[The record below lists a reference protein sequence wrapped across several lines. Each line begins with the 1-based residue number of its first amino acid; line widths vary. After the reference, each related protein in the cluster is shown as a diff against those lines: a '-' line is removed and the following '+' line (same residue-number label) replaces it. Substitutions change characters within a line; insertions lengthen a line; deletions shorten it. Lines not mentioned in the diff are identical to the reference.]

1 MKQIRA
7 LRANGIVM
15 LVSSVITA
23 VCVGV
28 CWKHFPIA
36 VQAIYICISLMFA
49 VFGGGEYVNGVWQP
63 SKEGLGMGHVFD
75 ELNKIYGDGFI
86 KY

>member
-36 VQAIYICISLMFA
+36 VQAIYICISLMFVA
-49 VFGGGEYVNGVWQP
+49 FGGVMVGRSIW
-63 SKEGLGMGHVFD
+63 
-75 ELNKIYGDGFI
+75 LNKQREGQ
-86 KY
+86 KK

>member
-1 MKQIRA
+1 MKQIIA

-28 CWKHFPIA
+28 CWKYFAVA
-36 VQAIYICISLMFA
+36 VQAIYICIALMFM
-49 VFGGGEYVNGVWQP
+49 VFGGVMVGRSIWLTKQEKEKRNG
-63 SKEGLGMGHVFD
+63 
-75 ELNKIYGDGFI
+75 
-86 KY
+86 

>member
-7 LRANGIVM
+7 LRANGITM

-36 VQAIYICISLMFA
+36 VQAIYLHIVDVC
-49 VFGGGEYVNGVWQP
+49 GVWR
-63 SKEGLGMGHVFD
+63 SNGRTEYLV
-75 ELNKIYGDGFI
+75 E
-86 KY
+86 

>member
-36 VQAIYICISLMFA
+36 VQVIYIGISLMFM
-49 VFGGGEYVNGVWQP
+49 VFGGVMVGRSIWLKKQRKEKRNG
-63 SKEGLGMGHVFD
+63 
-75 ELNKIYGDGFI
+75 
-86 KY
+86 

>member
-15 LVSSVITA
+15 SVSSVITA

-28 CWKHFPIA
+28 CWKYFAVA
-36 VQAIYICISLMFA
+36 VQAIYIFIALMFM
-49 VFGGGEYVNGVWQP
+49 VFGGVMVGRSIWLTKQE
-63 SKEGLGMGHVFD
+63 KE
-75 ELNKIYGDGFI
+75 NK
-86 KY
+86 KC

>member
-15 LVSSVITA
+15 LVSSVITS

-28 CWKHFPIA
+28 CWKYFAVA

-49 VFGGGEYVNGVWQP
+49 GFGGVMVGRSIW
-63 SKEGLGMGHVFD
+63 
-75 ELNKIYGDGFI
+75 LNKQEKEKRNG
-86 KY
+86 

>member
-28 CWKHFPIA
+28 QSQTARERSPDKSKSPY
-36 VQAIYICISLMFA
+36 VS
-49 VFGGGEYVNGVWQP
+49 EYVGSIFRLQYKRYI
-63 SKEGLGMGHVFD
+63 SA
-75 ELNKIYGDGFI
+75 YR
-86 KY
+86 

>member
-7 LRANGIVM
+7 LRANGITL
-15 LVSSVITA
+15 LVSSVITV

-49 VFGGGEYVNGVWQP
+49 GFGGVMVGRSIW
-63 SKEGLGMGHVFD
+63 
-75 ELNKIYGDGFI
+75 LNKQRKEKRNG
-86 KY
+86 

>member
-1 MKQIRA
+1 MMKQIRA
-7 LRANGIVM
+7 LRTNGIVM

-36 VQAIYICISLMFA
+36 VQAIYICIALMFA
-49 VFGGGEYVNGVWQP
+49 VFGGVMVGRSIW
-63 SKEGLGMGHVFD
+63 
-75 ELNKIYGDGFI
+75 LNKQRKEKRNG
-86 KY
+86 

>member
-7 LRANGIVM
+7 LRANGITM

-49 VFGGGEYVNGVWQP
+49 VCGGVMVGRSIWLTKQKKEKRNG
-63 SKEGLGMGHVFD
+63 
-75 ELNKIYGDGFI
+75 
-86 KY
+86 

>member
-28 CWKHFPIA
+28 CWKQLRIA
-36 VQAIYICISLMFA
+36 GQAIYIGMALMFA
-49 VFGGGEYVNGVWQP
+49 VFGGVMVGRSIW
-63 SKEGLGMGHVFD
+63 
-75 ELNKIYGDGFI
+75 LNKQRKEKRNG
-86 KY
+86 

>member
-36 VQAIYICISLMFA
+36 VQAIYISISLMFA
-49 VFGGGEYVNGVWQP
+49 VFGGAMVGRSIW
-63 SKEGLGMGHVFD
+63 
-75 ELNKIYGDGFI
+75 LNKQR
-86 KY
+86 KEQKK

>member
-23 VCVGV
+23 ICVGV

-36 VQAIYICISLMFA
+36 VQAIYICISLMFML
-49 VFGGGEYVNGVWQP
+49 FGGVMVGRSIW
-63 SKEGLGMGHVFD
+63 
-75 ELNKIYGDGFI
+75 LNKQRKEKRNG
-86 KY
+86 

>member
-36 VQAIYICISLMFA
+36 VQVIYIGIALLSTARPVTERKVVQMVPTFI
-49 VFGGGEYVNGVWQP
+49 FNSGGYSMVLDWTRRDIVNR
-63 SKEGLGMGHVFD
+63 F
-75 ELNKIYGDGFI
+75 
-86 KY
+86 

>member
-28 CWKHFPIA
+28 WWKYFPIA
-36 VQAIYICISLMFA
+36 VQAIYICIALMFA
-49 VFGGGEYVNGVWQP
+49 VFGGAMVGRSIWFNKQR
-63 SKEGLGMGHVFD
+63 KE
-75 ELNKIYGDGFI
+75 NRR
-86 KY
+86 